1 MSCIFLRGL
10 RQKEVPLIRAYIESV
25 ALPHTK
31 QNKRKGAKSYFNFM
45 IIISKAAKKS
55 SQITNLPLMR
65 RSRKE
70 F

>member
-10 RQKEVPLIRAYIESV
+10 RQKELPLIRAYIESV

-31 QNKRKGAKSYFNFM
+31 QKKRKGAKTYFNFM

-55 SQITNLPLMR
+55 
-65 RSRKE
+65 
-70 F
+70 